1 MTSNV
6 TNNKNESL
14 SREDLINK
22 VKQLEALLIGKDRT
36 IQGQNNTI
44 QALTAQKFMFLNLL
58 NKVLD
63 LKPGFFNKDDLIE
76 LQERIREKL
85 KERVIRGQNSDA
97 LTEQNVILRDLVEQ
111 FLNLKIGLF
120 NLGKLTEFQEL
131 ARKTLDRIR
140 GR

>member
-58 NKVLD
+58 HKVLD

>member
-44 QALTAQKFMFLNLL
+44 QALTSQKFMFLDLL

-131 ARKTLDRIR
+131 ARKTFDRIR

>member
-1 MTSNV
+1 M

-22 VKQLEALLIGKDRT
+22 VKQLETLLIGKDRT
-36 IQGQNNTI
+36 IQGQNDTI
-44 QALTAQKFMFLNLL
+44 QALTAQKFMFLDLL

-63 LKPGFFNKDDLIE
+63 LKPGFFNKNDLIE

-131 ARKTLDRIR
+131 ARKTFDRIR
-140 GR
+140 GK

>member
-1 MTSNV
+1 
-6 TNNKNESL
+6 
-14 SREDLINK
+14 
-22 VKQLEALLIGKDRT
+22 
-36 IQGQNNTI
+36 
-44 QALTAQKFMFLNLL
+44 MFLDLL

-63 LKPGFFNKDDLIE
+63 LKPGFFNKNELIE

-85 KERVIRGQNSDA
+85 KERTTKTATNSADA

-120 NLGKLTEFQEL
+120 NLSKITEFQEL
-131 ARKTLDRIR
+131 ARKTFDRIR